1 MDFGTPPSI
10 SEVPVAQAIIE
21 PPSQRMADL
30 SMGMEAQGMSVH
42 DFFGGNDN
50 RIEANI
56 AQGDWGQNDR
66 GLEEFAAMGVPTPPP
81 IPGVGPVLTP
91 PSPAPQMVNPQQP
104 LPLQPR
110 PAMTPGGHV
119 DAQTQSPYLDAA
131 VAPPTPPP
139 LVPQGAPVQMTQEE
153 YLAATGNAQYAPAA
167 VPPPL
172 PVPPQVFGAARTPG
186 EIQRDLELGQ
196 MRNDMGELKGMLQT
210 VIANGAGGDPTA
222 QFASQIGLSEYDADH
237 MLTAGEMTT
246 ILGNMAGGL
255 YNETRDMVAASAPS
269 QQPPVQD
276 PRAAAVTATMVA
288 QNPWLAN
295 LDEQAQQ
302 TAIAGMLGQG
312 GGNIAPTA
320 PQGGS
325 VQHHIPG
332 AQRPMT
338 FVEHGSSITQQD
350 MPPRPQRQRS
360 MADVIAA
367 KKAVGQHVTTQEL
380 ALALRE
386 RGLQVP
392 IR

>member
-1 MDFGTPPSI
+1 
-10 SEVPVAQAIIE
+10 
-21 PPSQRMADL
+21 MADL
-30 SMGMEAQGMSVH
+30 SMGMEAQGMTVH

-66 GLEEFAAMGVPTPPP
+66 GLEEFAAAGIPAPPP

-91 PSPAPQMVNPQQP
+91 PSPAPQMYNPQQAMP
-104 LPLQPR
+104 PMPPQPALT
-110 PAMTPGGHV
+110 PAGHV
-119 DAQTQSPYLDAA
+119 DATTQSPYLDAA
-131 VAPPTPPP
+131 VTPPQP
-139 LVPQGAPVQMTQEE
+139 PPMMPQGAPVQMTQEE

-167 VPPPL
+167 APPP
-172 PVPPQVFGAARTPG
+172 PQVPPQVFGAARTPG

-196 MRNDMGELKGMLQT
+196 MRNDMGELKSMIQT
-210 VIANGAGGDPTA
+210 VIANGAGGGNPEA

-255 YNETRDMVAASAPS
+255 YNETRDMVAAAAPS
-269 QQPPVQD
+269 QQPQVQD

-288 QNPWLAN
+288 QTPWLAN

-302 TAIAGMLGQG
+302 IAIAGMLGSG
-312 GGNIAPTA
+312 GGNIAPTV

-350 MPPRPQRQRS
+350 MGPRPQRQRT

-380 ALALRE
+380 AMALRE